1 MTDRRAF
8 LAACSTLGL
17 GSTLLPGVLYAE
29 VTRGAE
35 LTVETIKAAEAV
47 AAISLTDAERAMLLD
62 GLKRQVQQV
71 EQVHALDIPNDVPP
85 AVVFQPLMP
94 SFRTRPRE
102 DVAPANT
109 RRTPLRVSLPETTST
124 ELAFASV
131 RQLGALLRAKRVTSE
146 QLTRNAL
153 QRFEAHNGK
162 LQCVVS
168 LTADRALAQARAADE
183 ALARGDD
190 RGALHGIPWGAKDLL
205 AVRGYRTTWGS
216 GSHKEQVIDADAS
229 VVQKLDAAGAV
240 LVAKLTLG
248 ELAQGDVWFGGRT
261 NNPWR
266 LEEGSSGSSAGS
278 ASATAAGLVPFA
290 VGSETLGSISSPST
304 RCGSTGLRPT
314 FGRVARSGAM
324 ALSWTMDKLGP
335 LARSVDCCALAFAA
349 MHGADGQDPTAIDA
363 PFTWEPERG
372 LEGIRIGYVESAFAM
387 PERDPN
393 NSVRV
398 LRATKTFD
406 DAALNVMKA
415 LGATLV
421 PVTLPEFPYD
431 ALRFIL
437 TAEAAAA
444 FDTLTRENRDDLLVQ
459 QGAGAWPNTFR
470 TARFISAVDYINA
483 NRARTQA
490 MRLWN
495 TLFADVDVI
504 ITPTQAMG
512 LSQLMATNL
521 TGHPAVILP
530 HGFRENGTP
539 VSITFLGALL
549 DEARLLRVAHAY
561 QSATRF
567 HLERPPLFV

>member
-29 VTRGAE
+29 ITRGAE

-47 AAISLTDAERAMLLD
+47 AAISLTDAERSMLLD

-71 EQVHALDIPNDVPP
+71 EQVHALTIPNDVPP
-85 AVVFQPLMP
+85 AVVFQPFMP
-94 SFRTRPRE
+94 SFRTRPRA
-102 DVAPANT
+102 DVASAGA

-153 QRFEAHNGK
+153 ERFEAHNGK

-190 RGALHGIPWGAKDLL
+190 RGPLHGIPWGAKDLL

-216 GSHKEQVIDADAS
+216 GAHKEQVIDADAS

-278 ASATAAGLVPFA
+278 AAATAAGLVPFA

-324 ALSWTMDKLGP
+324 ALSWSMDKLGP

-349 MHGADGQDPTAIDA
+349 MHGADGQDPTAVDA
-363 PFTWEPERG
+363 PFAWEPERG

-406 DAALNVMKA
+406 DAALTVMKS

-444 FDTLTRENRDDLLVQ
+444 FDSLTRDNRDDLLVQ

-530 HGFRENGTP
+530 HGFRDNGTP
-539 VSITFLGALL
+539 VSFTFLGALL

-567 HLERPPLFV
+567 NLQRPPLFV